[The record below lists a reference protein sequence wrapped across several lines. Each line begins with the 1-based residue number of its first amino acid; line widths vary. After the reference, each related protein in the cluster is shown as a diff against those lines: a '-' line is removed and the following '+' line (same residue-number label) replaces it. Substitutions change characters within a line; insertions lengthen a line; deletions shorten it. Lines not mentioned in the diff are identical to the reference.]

1 MIAFTF
7 GAVLW
12 MAVLV
17 LLAWRAMTA
26 VERERDGLAWL
37 SVAAMVVVM
46 VAGLVYAWQVGE
58 VAS

>member
-7 GAVLW
+7 GAALW

-26 VERERDGLAWL
+26 VEQERDGLAWL
-37 SVAAMVVVM
+37 SVAAMVVVL